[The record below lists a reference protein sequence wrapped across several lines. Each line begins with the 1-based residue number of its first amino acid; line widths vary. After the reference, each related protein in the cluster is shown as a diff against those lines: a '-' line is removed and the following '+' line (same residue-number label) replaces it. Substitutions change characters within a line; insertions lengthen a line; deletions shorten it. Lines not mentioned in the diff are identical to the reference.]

1 MAVSGGQ
8 EANELCECVVDC
20 YRPGLNNLQGEFF
33 FKIQVVLF
41 LSWYMK
47 LVESYVYHAVCLNDN
62 TMVSVL

>member
-20 YRPGLNNLQGEFF
+20 YQPASLNCRVNFF
-33 FKIQVVLF
+33 FIIQIFLL

-47 LVESYVYHAVCLNDN
+47 LVESYVYHAVL
-62 TMVSVL
+62 LE